1 MFHGVSSKQLIS
13 ILCSYYS
20 EVFGMYFALVV
31 INVQHHLIY
40 QRRPGPF
47 RKGCRK
53 GEGGTTYDP
62 DVCVQG
68 TIFP

>member
-1 MFHGVSSKQLIS
+1 
-13 ILCSYYS
+13 
-20 EVFGMYFALVV
+20 MYFALVV
-31 INVQHHLIY
+31 INVQYHLIY

-68 TIFP
+68 TIIP